1 MRVILQ
7 RFKSVLIINIFIT
20 FGFSQLDTLHYGDVQ
35 SIVPNPFSEGTNT
48 QWPNQKG
55 YVAGTNVYRDIGKYQ
70 RFEFY
75 SSDYI
80 IGAVLYFGLVDI
92 DASGVADTITVV
104 LKGMSNISSDSTDGV
119 YTFGPSEEN
128 LATAKITLDQVDTA
142 GVGTLVIFDQAIQM
156 AGDYFMADSFFI
168 GIEWEL
174 TDHLDTFSL
183 YSDSVGAELGDGFNR
198 AWEKFEDGN
207 YNDFGC
213 VLSPSYCWGY
223 DIDLWVGA
231 VHSAD
236 VVNIDNYNVIFP
248 ERLRIYNA
256 YPNPFN
262 PITSLSYD
270 LPEEGLVNIT
280 IYDMMGRIVKTLVN
294 GSQNAGFNSVQWNA
308 TNDRN
313 EPVSAGLYLYTIQA
327 GEFRQTK
334 KMVLLK

>member
-1 MRVILQ
+1 MRYILKS
-7 RFKSVLIINIFIT
+7 FKSVLTLTIFIT
-20 FGFSQLDTLHYGDVQ
+20 FAFSQLDTLHYGDFQ
-35 SIVPNPFSEGTNT
+35 SLVPNPYSEGTNT
-48 QWPNQKG
+48 QWPDQKG

-75 SSDYI
+75 SSNYI

-104 LKGMSNISSDSTDGV
+104 LKGISNIASDSTEGV
-119 YTFGPSEEN
+119 FTFGPSETN
-128 LATAKITLDQVDTA
+128 LASAKVTLDQVDTA
-142 GVGTLVIFDQAIQM
+142 GIGTLVMFDQAVQM
-156 AGDYFMADSFFI
+156 TGDDFMADSFFI

-174 TDHLDTFSL
+174 TDHLDTFAL
-183 YSDSVGAELGDGFNR
+183 YSDSIGAELGDGYNR

-213 VLSPSYCWGY
+213 ILSPSYCWGY
-223 DIDLWVGA
+223 DIDMWIGA
-231 VHSAD
+231 VHSSD
-236 VVNIDNYNVIFP
+236 VVATDNYDVIFP
-248 ERLRIYNA
+248 DRLMMHTA

-262 PITSLSYD
+262 PVTSLRYD
-270 LPEEGLVNIT
+270 LPQNEIINIT

-294 GSQNAGFNSVQWNA
+294 GSQTAGFKSVQWNA

-327 GEFRQTK
+327 GKFRQTK

>member
-1 MRVILQ
+1 M
-7 RFKSVLIINIFIT
+7 T

-80 IGAVLYFGLVDI
+80 VGALLYFGLIDI

-104 LKGMSNISSDSTDGV
+104 LKGISNIASDSTDGV
-119 YTFGPSEEN
+119 YTFGPSEAN
-128 LATAKITLDQVDTA
+128 LATAKITLDQMDTA
-142 GVGTLVIFDQAIQM
+142 GVGTLVMFDQAVQM
-156 AGDYFMADSFFI
+156 AGDYFIADSFFI

-183 YSDSVGAELGDGFNR
+183 YSDSVGAVLGDGFNR

-223 DIDLWVGA
+223 DIDLWIGA

-236 VVNIDNYNVIFP
+236 VVNVDNYKVLFP
-248 ERLRIYNA
+248 DKLRIYNA

-262 PITSLSYD
+262 PVTSLSYD
-270 LPEEGLVNIT
+270 LPYNSVVKIT
-280 IYDMMGRIVKTLVN
+280 VHDMMGRVVKTLVN
-294 GSQNAGFNSVQWNA
+294 DSQTAGFKSVQWNA
-308 TNDRN
+308 TNDKN

-327 GEFRQTK
+327 GKFRQTK

>member
-48 QWPNQKG
+48 EWPNQKG

-104 LKGMSNISSDSTDGV
+104 LKGISNISSDSTDGV

-236 VVNIDNYNVIFP
+236 VVNIDNYNIIFP

-262 PITSLSYD
+262 PITSLRYD

-294 GSQNAGFNSVQWNA
+294 GSQTAGFKSIQWNA

-327 GEFRQTK
+327 GKFRQTK

>member
-1 MRVILQ
+1 M
-7 RFKSVLIINIFIT
+7 T

-80 IGAVLYFGLVDI
+80 VGALLYFGLIDI

-104 LKGMSNISSDSTDGV
+104 LKGISNIASDSTEGV
-119 YTFGPSEEN
+119 YTFGPSEAN
-128 LATAKITLDQVDTA
+128 LATAKITLDQMDTA
-142 GVGTLVIFDQAIQM
+142 GVGTLVMFDQAVQM
-156 AGDYFMADSFFI
+156 AGDYFIADSFFI

-183 YSDSVGAELGDGFNR
+183 YSDSVGAVLGDGFNR

-223 DIDLWVGA
+223 DIDLWIGA

-236 VVNIDNYNVIFP
+236 VVNVDNYKVLFP
-248 ERLRIYNA
+248 DKLRIYNA
-256 YPNPFN
+256 HPNPFN
-262 PITSLSYD
+262 PVTSLSYD
-270 LPEEGLVNIT
+270 LPNNSVVKIT
-280 IYDMMGRIVKTLVN
+280 VHDMMGRVVKTLVN
-294 GSQNAGFNSVQWNA
+294 DSQTAGFKSVQWNA
-308 TNDRN
+308 TNDKN

>member
-1 MRVILQ
+1 M
-7 RFKSVLIINIFIT
+7 T

-80 IGAVLYFGLVDI
+80 VGALLYFGLIDI

-104 LKGMSNISSDSTDGV
+104 LKGISNIASDSTEGV
-119 YTFGPSEEN
+119 YTFGPSEAN
-128 LATAKITLDQVDTA
+128 LATAKITLDQMDTA
-142 GVGTLVIFDQAIQM
+142 GVGTLVMFDQAVQM
-156 AGDYFMADSFFI
+156 AGDYFIADSFFI

-183 YSDSVGAELGDGFNR
+183 YSDSVGAVLGDGFNR

-223 DIDLWVGA
+223 DIDLWIGA

-236 VVNIDNYNVIFP
+236 IVNVDNYKVLFP
-248 ERLRIYNA
+248 DKLRIYNA

-262 PITSLSYD
+262 PVTSLSYD
-270 LPEEGLVNIT
+270 LPYNSVVKIT
-280 IYDMMGRIVKTLVN
+280 VHDMMGRVVKTLVN
-294 GSQNAGFNSVQWNA
+294 DSQTAGFKSVQWNA
-308 TNDRN
+308 TNDKN

>member
-1 MRVILQ
+1 M
-7 RFKSVLIINIFIT
+7 T

-80 IGAVLYFGLVDI
+80 VGALLYFGLIDI

-104 LKGMSNISSDSTDGV
+104 LKGISNIASDSTDGV
-119 YTFGPSEEN
+119 YTFGPSEAN
-128 LATAKITLDQVDTA
+128 LATAKITLDQMDTA
-142 GVGTLVIFDQAIQM
+142 GVGTLVMFDQAVQM
-156 AGDYFMADSFFI
+156 AGDYFIADSFFI

-183 YSDSVGAELGDGFNR
+183 YSDSVGAVLGDGFNR

-223 DIDLWVGA
+223 DIDLWIGA

-236 VVNIDNYNVIFP
+236 VVNVDNYKVLFP
-248 ERLRIYNA
+248 DKLRIYNA

-262 PITSLSYD
+262 PVTSLSYD
-270 LPEEGLVNIT
+270 LPYNSVVKIT
-280 IYDMMGRIVKTLVN
+280 VHDMMGRVVKTLVN
-294 GSQNAGFNSVQWNA
+294 DSQTAGFKSVQWNA
-308 TNDRN
+308 TNDKN

-327 GEFRQTK
+327 GEFRQTR

>member
-1 MRVILQ
+1 MILQ

-156 AGDYFMADSFFI
+156 SGDYFMADSFFI

-294 GSQNAGFNSVQWNA
+294 GSQTAGFNSVQWNA

>member
-1 MRVILQ
+1 M
-7 RFKSVLIINIFIT
+7 T

-80 IGAVLYFGLVDI
+80 VGALLYFGLIDI

-104 LKGMSNISSDSTDGV
+104 LKGISNIASDSTEGV
-119 YTFGPSEEN
+119 YTFGPSEAN
-128 LATAKITLDQVDTA
+128 LATAKITLDQMDTA
-142 GVGTLVIFDQAIQM
+142 GVGTLVMFDQAVQM
-156 AGDYFMADSFFI
+156 AGDYFIADSFFI

-183 YSDSVGAELGDGFNR
+183 YSDSVGAVLGDGFNR

-223 DIDLWVGA
+223 DIDLWIGA

-236 VVNIDNYNVIFP
+236 VVNVDNYKVLFP
-248 ERLRIYNA
+248 DKLRIYNA

-262 PITSLSYD
+262 PVTSLSYD
-270 LPEEGLVNIT
+270 LPYNSVVKIT
-280 IYDMMGRIVKTLVN
+280 VHDMMGRVVKTLVN
-294 GSQNAGFNSVQWNA
+294 DSQTAGFKSVQWNA
-308 TNDRN
+308 TNDKN

>member
-1 MRVILQ
+1 M
-7 RFKSVLIINIFIT
+7 T

-80 IGAVLYFGLVDI
+80 VGALLYFGLIDI

-104 LKGMSNISSDSTDGV
+104 LKGISNIASDSTDGV
-119 YTFGPSEEN
+119 YTFGPSEAN
-128 LATAKITLDQVDTA
+128 LATAKITLDQMDTA
-142 GVGTLVIFDQAIQM
+142 GVGTLVMFDQAVQM
-156 AGDYFMADSFFI
+156 AGDYFIADSFFI

-183 YSDSVGAELGDGFNR
+183 YSDSVGAVLGDGFNR

-223 DIDLWVGA
+223 DIDLWIGA

-236 VVNIDNYNVIFP
+236 VVNVDNYKVLFP
-248 ERLRIYNA
+248 DKLRIYNA

-262 PITSLSYD
+262 PVTSLSYD
-270 LPEEGLVNIT
+270 LPYNSVVKIT
-280 IYDMMGRIVKTLVN
+280 VHDMMGRVVKTLVN
-294 GSQNAGFNSVQWNA
+294 DSQTAGFKSVQWNA
-308 TNDRN
+308 TNDKN

>member
-1 MRVILQ
+1 M
-7 RFKSVLIINIFIT
+7 T

-80 IGAVLYFGLVDI
+80 VGALLYFGLIDI

-104 LKGMSNISSDSTDGV
+104 LKGISNIASDSTDGV
-119 YTFGPSEEN
+119 YTFGPSEAN
-128 LATAKITLDQVDTA
+128 LATAKITLDQMDTA
-142 GVGTLVIFDQAIQM
+142 GVGTLVMFDQAVQM
-156 AGDYFMADSFFI
+156 AGDYFIADSFFI

-183 YSDSVGAELGDGFNR
+183 YSDSVGAVLGDGFNR

-223 DIDLWVGA
+223 DIDLWIGA
-231 VHSAD
+231 VYSAD
-236 VVNIDNYNVIFP
+236 IVNVDNYKVLFP
-248 ERLRIYNA
+248 DKLRIYNA

-262 PITSLSYD
+262 PVTSLSYD
-270 LPEEGLVNIT
+270 LPYNSVVKIT
-280 IYDMMGRIVKTLVN
+280 VHDMMGRVVKRLVN
-294 GSQNAGFNSVQWNA
+294 DSQTAGFKSVQWNA
-308 TNDRN
+308 TNDKN
-313 EPVSAGLYLYTIQA
+313 EPVSAGLYLYTIEA

>member
-1 MRVILQ
+1 VILQ

-294 GSQNAGFNSVQWNA
+294 GSQTAGFNSVQWNA

>member
-7 RFKSVLIINIFIT
+7 RFKSVLIINIFIA

-104 LKGMSNISSDSTDGV
+104 LKGISNISSDSTDGV

-294 GSQNAGFNSVQWNA
+294 GSQTAGFNSIQWNA

>member
-1 MRVILQ
+1 M
-7 RFKSVLIINIFIT
+7 T

-80 IGAVLYFGLVDI
+80 VGALLYFGLIDI

-104 LKGMSNISSDSTDGV
+104 LKGISNIASDSTEGV
-119 YTFGPSEEN
+119 YTFGPSEAN
-128 LATAKITLDQVDTA
+128 LATAKITLDQMDTA
-142 GVGTLVIFDQAIQM
+142 GVGTLVMFDQAVQM
-156 AGDYFMADSFFI
+156 AGDYFIADSFFI

-183 YSDSVGAELGDGFNR
+183 YSDSVGAVLGDGFNR

-223 DIDLWVGA
+223 DIDLWIGA

-236 VVNIDNYNVIFP
+236 VVNVDNYKVLFP
-248 ERLRIYNA
+248 DKLRIYNA

-262 PITSLSYD
+262 PVTSLSYD
-270 LPEEGLVNIT
+270 LPYNSVVKIT
-280 IYDMMGRIVKTLVN
+280 VHDMMGRVVKTLVN
-294 GSQNAGFNSVQWNA
+294 DSQTAGFKSVQWSA
-308 TNDRN
+308 TNDKN

-327 GEFRQTK
+327 GEFRQTR

>member
-1 MRVILQ
+1 MRRILQ
-7 RFKSVLIINIFIT
+7 RIKSVLIINIFMT

-80 IGAVLYFGLVDI
+80 VGAILYFGLIDI

-104 LKGMSNISSDSTDGV
+104 LKGISNIASDSTEGV
-119 YTFGPSEEN
+119 YTFGPSEAN
-128 LATAKITLDQVDTA
+128 LATAKITLDQMDTA
-142 GVGTLVIFDQAIQM
+142 GVGTLVMFDQAVQM
-156 AGDYFMADSFFI
+156 AGDYFIADSFFI

-183 YSDSVGAELGDGFNR
+183 YSDSVGAVLGDGFNR

-223 DIDLWVGA
+223 DIDLWIGA

-236 VVNIDNYNVIFP
+236 VVNVDNYKVLFP
-248 ERLRIYNA
+248 DKLRIYNA

-262 PITSLSYD
+262 PVTSLSYD
-270 LPEEGLVNIT
+270 LPYNSVVKIT
-280 IYDMMGRIVKTLVN
+280 VHDMMGRVVKTLVN
-294 GSQNAGFNSVQWNA
+294 DSQTAGFKSVQWNA
-308 TNDRN
+308 TNDKN
-313 EPVSAGLYLYTIQA
+313 EPVSAGLYLYTIQS

>member
-294 GSQNAGFNSVQWNA
+294 GSQTAGFKSVQWNA

>member
-1 MRVILQ
+1 MILQ

-294 GSQNAGFNSVQWNA
+294 GSQTAGFNSVQWNA

>member
-1 MRVILQ
+1 M
-7 RFKSVLIINIFIT
+7 T

-80 IGAVLYFGLVDI
+80 VGALLYFGLIDI

-104 LKGMSNISSDSTDGV
+104 LKGISNIASDSTEGV
-119 YTFGPSEEN
+119 YTFGPSEAN
-128 LATAKITLDQVDTA
+128 LATAKITLDQIDTA
-142 GVGTLVIFDQAIQM
+142 GVGTLVMFDQAVQM
-156 AGDYFMADSFFI
+156 AGDYFIADSFFI

-183 YSDSVGAELGDGFNR
+183 YSDSVGAVLGDGFNR

-223 DIDLWVGA
+223 DIDLWIGA

-236 VVNIDNYNVIFP
+236 VVNVDNYKVLFP
-248 ERLRIYNA
+248 DKLRIYNA

-262 PITSLSYD
+262 PVTSLSYD
-270 LPEEGLVNIT
+270 LPYNSVVKIT
-280 IYDMMGRIVKTLVN
+280 VHDMMGRVVKTLVN
-294 GSQNAGFNSVQWNA
+294 DSQTAGFKSVQWNA
-308 TNDRN
+308 TNHKN

-327 GEFRQTK
+327 GKFRQTK

>member
-1 MRVILQ
+1 M
-7 RFKSVLIINIFIT
+7 T

-70 RFEFY
+70 RFDFY

-80 IGAVLYFGLVDI
+80 VGALLYFGLIDI

-104 LKGMSNISSDSTDGV
+104 LKGISNIASDSTEGV
-119 YTFGPSEEN
+119 YTFGPSEAN
-128 LATAKITLDQVDTA
+128 LATAKITLDQMDTA
-142 GVGTLVIFDQAIQM
+142 GVGTLVMFDQAVQM
-156 AGDYFMADSFFI
+156 AGDYFIADSFFI

-183 YSDSVGAELGDGFNR
+183 YSDSVGAVLGDGFNR

-223 DIDLWVGA
+223 DIDLWIGA

-236 VVNIDNYNVIFP
+236 VVNVDNYKVLFP
-248 ERLRIYNA
+248 DKLRIYNA
-256 YPNPFN
+256 HPNPFN
-262 PITSLSYD
+262 PVTSLSYD
-270 LPEEGLVNIT
+270 LPNNSVVKIT
-280 IYDMMGRIVKTLVN
+280 VHDMMGRVVKTLVN
-294 GSQNAGFNSVQWNA
+294 DSQTAGFKSVQWNA
-308 TNDRN
+308 TNDKN

>member
-294 GSQNAGFNSVQWNA
+294 GSQTAGFNSVQWNA